1 MSAIHLF
8 EAIAERRRTTYAAS
22 DARRRRLARPVISIG
37 NLSVG
42 GTGKTPV
49 VSWVARE
56 LVAKGERPAILSRG
70 YARPS
75 SREGVVVV
83 SDGER
88 VLAGFAVSG
97 DEPLMLARQLPGCAV
112 LVSSNRYLAGALAER
127 QLGCTVHVLDD
138 GFQHLQLA
146 RDLDLVVIRP
156 EDLRDRV
163 MPLGRLREP
172 VGALRHADAVF
183 VSEEH
188 EAQVIGEMPAAVPLF
203 TMRRELADPRAVVPW
218 AGEVELDGRRVAAFA
233 GIGRPG
239 QFFDDVRAAGWDV
252 VATYPFADHR
262 LYTPRLIGRLCRDAG
277 ESGATLLLT
286 TEKDA
291 VRLEG
296 IPSTLPIAYVP
307 LTVGFNDEQGLR
319 MLLSGVL

>member
-1 MSAIHLF
+1 LSALHLLDS
-8 EAIAERRRTTYAAS
+8 IAERRRTTYTAS
-22 DARRRRLARPVISIG
+22 DGRQRRLARPVISVG
-37 NLSVG
+37 NLSLG

-49 VSWVARE
+49 VSWIARE
-56 LVAKGERPAILSRG
+56 LVAAGERPAILSRG

-88 VLAGFAVSG
+88 VLAGFDVSG
-97 DEPLMLARQLPGCAV
+97 DEPLMLARRLPGCAV
-112 LVSSNRYLAGALAER
+112 LVSPDRYLAGTLAER

-138 GFQHLQLA
+138 GFQHLRLA
-146 RDLDLVVIRP
+146 RALDVVVIRP

-163 MPLGRLREP
+163 IPFGRLREP
-172 VGALRHADAVF
+172 ASALAHADAIV
-183 VSEEH
+183 VGEEH
-188 EAQVIGEMPAAVPLF
+188 EMAVVHGLRAPVPVFAMHRALG
-203 TMRRELADPRAVVPW
+203 DPRAIDPW
-218 AGEVELDGRRVAAFA
+218 GGAVELNGRHVAAFA
-233 GIGRPG
+233 GIGRPE
-239 QFFDDVRAAGWDV
+239 QFFQDVRAAGWDV
-252 VATYPFADHR
+252 VATFPFADHR
-262 LYTPRLIGRLCRDAG
+262 RYTPRVIARLCGEAV

-296 IPSTLPIAYVP
+296 IPASLPIAFVP
-307 LTVGFNDEQGLR
+307 LAVGFNDAQGLR